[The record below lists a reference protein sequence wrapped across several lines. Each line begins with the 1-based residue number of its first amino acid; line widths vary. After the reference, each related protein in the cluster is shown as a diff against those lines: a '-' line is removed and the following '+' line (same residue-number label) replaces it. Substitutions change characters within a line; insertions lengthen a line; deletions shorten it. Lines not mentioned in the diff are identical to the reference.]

1 MLQNITLEVAD
12 ACSGLRSAQS
22 LVSVAAVCAAIV
34 PLSPRR
40 GLLLMSAA
48 IPIAV
53 VGNGLRVAATGLLTT
68 WIGEVAVRGTLHE
81 LTGFVACVLVCAGTF
96 GLLFVTRG
104 YSSRSV
110 PA

>member
-1 MLQNITLEVAD
+1 V
-12 ACSGLRSAQS
+12 QS
-22 LVSVAAVCAAIV
+22 LVSVAAVAAAIV

-40 GLLLMSAA
+40 AVLMMAAA

-81 LTGFVACVLVCAGTF
+81 LTGFVAFVAMCAVTF
-96 GLLFVTRG
+96 LLLFLTRG
-104 YSSRSV
+104 YTPRS
-110 PA
+110 AHA